1 VKLLLAE
8 VQSWSLGEERLRHL
22 PTDTSPRT
30 AVEADYGHFPVV
42 HGLQAQYDSQAR
54 CYIQWER
61 LASTTA
67 AVNMRWLLELIEDC
81 PDFGGCPRR
90 GTSWYLWSAI
100 EDCHRQSGYTPLL
113 AMRRGDFARY
123 SRAVASMKG
132 LPSLLMF
139 PISVHHVKQMLE
151 LTALSPAQTRD
162 VLMYVLGTVM
172 CMRVNEVDQLKI
184 CDVLWR
190 FDGSFH
196 QRFRTRWRAASTR
209 ESRSRPG
216 RECTRALGRQYSRA
230 SLRTLTTQ
238 DWRWRRTAPRV
249 AR

>member
-1 VKLLLAE
+1 V
-8 VQSWSLGEERLRHL
+8 
-22 PTDTSPRT
+22 
-30 AVEADYGHFPVV
+30 
-42 HGLQAQYDSQAR
+42 
-54 CYIQWER
+54 
-61 LASTTA
+61 ST
-67 AVNMRWLLELIEDC
+67 
-81 PDFGGCPRR
+81 P
-90 GTSWYLWSAI
+90 
-100 EDCHRQSGYTPLL
+100 
-113 AMRRGDFARY
+113 
-123 SRAVASMKG
+123 SMKG

-190 FDGSFH
+190 FDGGFH
-196 QRFRTRWRAASTR
+196 PRFRTRWRAASTR

-249 AR
+249 ARQITNAVLNALWMIGVDTMHCSGLSMWRGGISAALTASVLVPTLFYSGHSSNCAAQNYMVPKNPDVL